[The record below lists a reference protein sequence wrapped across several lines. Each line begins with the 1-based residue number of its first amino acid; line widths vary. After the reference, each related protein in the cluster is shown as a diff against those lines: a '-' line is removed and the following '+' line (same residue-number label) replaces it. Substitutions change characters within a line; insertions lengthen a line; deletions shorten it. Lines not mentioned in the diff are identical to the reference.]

1 MVSLINFI
9 YIIII
14 GTIGGIIGTT
24 FGVGSSIVV
33 PGLLLTG
40 ISSNYKTAL
49 GTNLLVHTLP
59 IYIGAVYNFWKAGY
73 IQLEISILLFIV
85 YFLSA
90 TLFSYYT
97 VKYLSNDKIM
107 LGFAIYLLI
116 ISIVFFYKYLQL

>member
-40 ISSNYKTAL
+40 ISSNYKMAL
-49 GTNLLVHTLP
+49 GTNLLVHTFP

-90 TLFSYYT
+90 SLFSYYT

-107 LGFAIYLLI
+107 LGLAIYLLI